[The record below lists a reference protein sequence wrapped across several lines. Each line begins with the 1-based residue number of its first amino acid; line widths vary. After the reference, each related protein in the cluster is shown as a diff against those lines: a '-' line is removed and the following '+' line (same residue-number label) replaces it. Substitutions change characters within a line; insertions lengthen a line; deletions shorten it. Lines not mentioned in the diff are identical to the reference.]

1 MHIGLRNIRRSAPVV
16 LLAAVSLIGSS
27 VAPASPAPEMKN
39 ALDTETVYA
48 VLDASGALKNTVV
61 VDWLHVQG
69 SGNVSLVDPA
79 PAAGKIESLT
89 DGFKPERVGDNVVAN
104 VTLDGRGDFFYRAET
119 DAELPLEIS
128 AKYVLDGVETP
139 PDQLAGKSGHLRI
152 DIAIH
157 NRLERRQ
164 TITFKDA
171 DGVERSS
178 EVTFAVPMFC
188 APQLVL
194 DGRRMFNVVPPA
206 GAQIMVTGSKRTY
219 VMMMMPSP
227 DASTTIEMDAEN
239 IELDPTV
246 ITALPMLPSSPDLSS
261 SSELADLRDGLSQLQ
276 QLSEGHLKVVD
287 GIVTRMD
294 AYDLSGASKAVAG
307 LTQLQAGL
315 GQMASGASDLAT
327 LSQGQVDYLD
337 GVIAGIDTGQFD
349 SLAEL
354 QAALGQM
361 KAAAS
366 QLKTG
371 AESLVALLD
380 AQIGLVE
387 QLQDSNA
394 ALARKATQLTDARP
408 GDVAL
413 QDLATGLNG
422 QDALIAALLNGGDL
436 GSGYMPGLR
445 ETRTQLDGV
454 ASGLADLESG
464 LAQLEA
470 QSASLSAVP
479 QAFEELKAAL
489 AVLRD
494 GGVVQGQ
501 PFPGLNTTASGL
513 KGIADGLAQTSSG
526 LSGSSATFD
535 EFSSLPA
542 S

>member
-1 MHIGLRNIRRSAPVV
+1 
-16 LLAAVSLIGSS
+16 
-27 VAPASPAPEMKN
+27 
-39 ALDTETVYA
+39 
-48 VLDASGALKNTVV
+48 
-61 VDWLHVQG
+61 
-69 SGNVSLVDPA
+69 
-79 PAAGKIESLT
+79 
-89 DGFKPERVGDNVVAN
+89 
-104 VTLDGRGDFFYRAET
+104 
-119 DAELPLEIS
+119 
-128 AKYVLDGVETP
+128 
-139 PDQLAGKSGHLRI
+139 
-152 DIAIH
+152 
-157 NRLERRQ
+157 
-164 TITFKDA
+164 
-171 DGVERSS
+171 
-178 EVTFAVPMFC
+178 
-188 APQLVL
+188 
-194 DGRRMFNVVPPA
+194 
-206 GAQIMVTGSKRTY
+206 MVTGSKRTY

-394 ALARKATQLTDARP
+394 ALALKATQLADARP
-408 GDVAL
+408 GDVGL

-422 QDALIAALLNGGDL
+422 QDARIAALLDGGGL
-436 GSGYMPGLR
+436 GSGHIPGLR
-445 ETRTQLDGV
+445 ETRTRLDGV

-489 AVLRD
+489 VVLRD

-501 PFPGLNTTASGL
+501 PFPGLNTTARGL

-542 S
+542 MMDTLTSTLNAVARGGTTDGVKLPGITTTVDGLGKAAGGLKAGVDEMRKGEALLNAMKAAADRYKTFLGLLDGAQGHVSFLFKLDGVSNK